1 MELTKIDELMRLRG
15 YTKAIGPIFSE
26 WELVK
31 DEILLPDRKEG
42 SGNGTVHIYLLEDNM
57 DIFNQCFSEYV
68 DVFRKNPKDSEDH
81 CPRVAHFVMTANV
94 LTVAGFAYMHYKC
107 DANIFNYA
115 DFIHKVMRND
125 DDGMIAFESLFKF
138 TTENRPY
145 FKQFDKE
152 VFGKIIRYV
161 FVPKKTAY
169 KIYLYADDELKN
181 FAAFWII
188 GQIPDNTFIVDSNL
202 KVETRTIKP
211 EIGDC
216 FQEEIGEP
224 ALTPDDVKQRF
235 INYIVSTGLPLRT
248 AKAYAGNVKNMIP
261 IAMKMLDGQEH
272 PSPFTI
278 TNVEELKR
286 IDEQLWAN
294 DDVVKWNT
302 EKHHRASAALH
313 MYIKMFEEPV
323 EVDTIHDEPQK
334 PKVVH
339 SMDYTLNA
347 EEERQKA
354 AFADYLR
361 NEKEMVDVTVSS
373 YTNVLQKRLSTLI
386 RDAYNSEFRN
396 IYSITDL
403 KVLMRMEDSIWAIP
417 EIVEGNEKSR
427 GRLTA
432 AFRAYTE
439 FIESTLSDDELA
451 AIAFGDSD
459 QEEEEDIVKQEVG
472 KKYQYAQYLPLY
484 SVRAACGEFANEKE
498 VEKEG
503 WIDVSTS
510 GIKAKEN
517 MFVVHAKGHSMEPRI
532 HDNDLCVF
540 QRYEGGP
547 LENEIVLTQ
556 LITHDIDYGGMYT
569 IKKYHGEKMADE
581 NGIMR
586 NMKVELLS
594 LNPDYQSIVLSED
607 DADYVKTIGVFVG
620 VLNNFSNNTDSVVG
634 DETQLRP
641 LNFKKKQKSKQQTIR
656 VEYPD
661 GRVLQNTNATIT
673 YLEVIKNNFPDLILD
688 IKFTSPVISRDRIPD
703 FPNHSRAQTLIA
715 GGFYV
720 STNFSSKDKVAILKK
735 ISDELDLGLKIT
747 LINK

>member
-1 MELTKIDELMRLRG
+1 MELTKIDELMRSRG

-107 DANIFNYA
+107 DSNIFNYA
-115 DFIHKVMRND
+115 DFIHKVIRND

-216 FQEEIGEP
+216 FQEEIEEP

-248 AKAYAGNVKNMIP
+248 AKAYAGNVKNMLP

-286 IDEQLWAN
+286 IDEQLWEN
-294 DDVVKWNT
+294 DDVVKWNS

-417 EIVEGNEKSR
+417 EIVEGNEKSK

-451 AIAFGDSD
+451 AIAFGDSG

>member
-1 MELTKIDELMRLRG
+1 MELTKIDELMRSRG

-26 WELVK
+26 WELIK

-115 DFIHKVMRND
+115 DFIHKVIRND

-216 FQEEIGEP
+216 FQEEIEEP

-294 DDVVKWNT
+294 DDVVKWNS

-417 EIVEGNEKSR
+417 EIVEGNEKSK

-451 AIAFGDSD
+451 AIAFGDSG

>member
-1 MELTKIDELMRLRG
+1 MELTKIDELMRSRG

-115 DFIHKVMRND
+115 DFIHKVIRND

-216 FQEEIGEP
+216 FQEEIEEP

-294 DDVVKWNT
+294 DDVVKWNS

-417 EIVEGNEKSR
+417 EIVEGNEKSK

-451 AIAFGDSD
+451 AIAFGDSG

-540 QRYEGGP
+540 QMYEGGP

-715 GGFYV
+715 GEFYV

>member
-1 MELTKIDELMRLRG
+1 MELTKIDELMRFRG

-26 WELVK
+26 WEFVK

-42 SGNGTVHIYLLEDNM
+42 SGNGTVHIYLMEDNM

-68 DVFRKNPKDSEDH
+68 DMFRNNPRDSEDY

-94 LTVAGFAYMHYKC
+94 LTVAGFAFMHYKC

-115 DFIHKVMRND
+115 NFVHKVMRND

-169 KIYLYADDELKN
+169 KIYLYADEELKN

-188 GQIPDNTFIVDSNL
+188 GQITDKTFIVDSNL
-202 KVETRTIKP
+202 KVEIKTTKP
-211 EIGDC
+211 GTGDSC
-216 FQEEIGEP
+216 QEEKEQP
-224 ALTPDDVKQRF
+224 VSTLDDATQRF
-235 INYIVSTGLPLRT
+235 INYIISTGLPSRT

-261 IAMKMLDGQEH
+261 VAMKMLDGLDH

-278 TNVEELKR
+278 TNVEELKK

-294 DDVVKWNT
+294 EDIVKWNT

-313 MYIKMFEEPV
+313 MYIKMYEEPI
-323 EVDTIHDEPQK
+323 EVDKSTDDQKK

-339 SMDYTLNA
+339 SMDYTLTA
-347 EEERQKA
+347 EEEQQKA

-361 NEKEMVDVTVSS
+361 TEKEMVEVTVTS
-373 YTNVLQKRLSTLI
+373 YINILQKRLSTLL
-386 RDAYNSEFRN
+386 RNTYNSEFRN
-396 IYSITDL
+396 VYSITDL
-403 KVLMRMEDSIWAIP
+403 KVLLKMEDSIWTIP
-417 EIVEGNEKSR
+417 EIIEANEKTK
-427 GRLTA
+427 GKLTA

-451 AIAFGDSD
+451 TIAFGDAN
-459 QEEEEDIVKQEVG
+459 QKEEEEIVKQEVG

-484 SVRAACGEFANEKE
+484 SVRAACGNFDNEKE

-503 WIDVSTS
+503 WIDVSSS

-540 QRYEGGP
+540 QKYEGGP
-547 LENEIVLTQ
+547 LENDIVLTQ

-569 IKKYHGEKMADE
+569 IKKYHGEKKADE

-586 NMKVELLS
+586 NTKVELQS
-594 LNPDYQSIVLSED
+594 LNPNYQSIVLSED
-607 DADYVKTIGVFVG
+607 DVDNVKTVG
-620 VLNNFSNNTDSVVG
+620 VLVDVLHRFG
-634 DETQLRP
+634 
-641 LNFKKKQKSKQQTIR
+641 TI
-656 VEYPD
+656 
-661 GRVLQNTNATIT
+661 
-673 YLEVIKNNFPDLILD
+673 
-688 IKFTSPVISRDRIPD
+688 
-703 FPNHSRAQTLIA
+703 
-715 GGFYV
+715 
-720 STNFSSKDKVAILKK
+720 
-735 ISDELDLGLKIT
+735 
-747 LINK
+747 

>member
-1 MELTKIDELMRLRG
+1 MELTKIDELMRSRG

-42 SGNGTVHIYLLEDNM
+42 SGNGTVHIYLMEDNL

-68 DVFRKNPKDSEDH
+68 DVFRNNPKDSEDH

-216 FQEEIGEP
+216 CQEEIEEP
-224 ALTPDDVKQRF
+224 VLTPDDVKQRF

-261 IAMKMLDGQEH
+261 VAMKMLDGQQH

-294 DDVVKWNT
+294 DEIVKWNT
-302 EKHHRASAALH
+302 EKHHRASSALH
-313 MYIKMFEEPV
+313 MYIRMFEEPV
-323 EVDTIHDEPQK
+323 EVDAIHDEPQK

-417 EIVEGNEKSR
+417 EIVEGNEKSK

-439 FIESTLSDDELA
+439 FIESTLSDDEIA

-472 KKYQYAQYLPLY
+472 KKSQYAQYLPLY

-641 LNFKKKQKSKQQTIR
+641 LIFKKKQKSKQQTIR

>member
-1 MELTKIDELMRLRG
+1 MELTKIDELMRSRG

-115 DFIHKVMRND
+115 DFIHKVIRND

-188 GQIPDNTFIVDSNL
+188 GQIPDNTFIVDSKL

-216 FQEEIGEP
+216 FLEEIEEP

-294 DDVVKWNT
+294 DDVVKWNS

-417 EIVEGNEKSR
+417 EIVEGNEKSK

-451 AIAFGDSD
+451 AIAFGDSG

>member
-1 MELTKIDELMRLRG
+1 MRSRG

-26 WELVK
+26 WEFVK

-68 DVFRKNPKDSEDH
+68 DVFRNDPKDSENH

-94 LTVAGFAYMHYKC
+94 LTVAGFAYIHYKC

-115 DFIHKVMRND
+115 NFVYKAMRND
-125 DDGMIAFESLFKF
+125 DNGMIAFESLFKF

-188 GQIPDNTFIVDSNL
+188 GQIPDNTFIIDSNL

-211 EIGDC
+211 ETGDSC
-216 FQEEIGEP
+216 QEEIEGP
-224 ALTPDDVKQRF
+224 VSSPDDVKQRF

-261 IAMKMLDGQEH
+261 VAMKMLDGKEH

-278 TNVEELKR
+278 TNLEELKR
-286 IDEQLWAN
+286 IDEQLWVN
-294 DDVVKWNT
+294 EDIVKWNT

-313 MYIKMFEEPV
+313 MYIKMYEEPI
-323 EVDTIHDEPQK
+323 EVDKSTDDQKK

-339 SMDYTLNA
+339 SMDYTLTA
-347 EEERQKA
+347 EEEQQKA

-361 NEKEMVDVTVSS
+361 KGKEMVEVTVTS
-373 YTNVLQKRLSTLI
+373 YSNILQKRLSTLL
-386 RDAYNSEFRN
+386 RDTYNSEFRN
-396 IYSITDL
+396 IYSIRDL
-403 KVLMRMEDSIWAIP
+403 KVLLKMEDSIWEIP
-417 EIVEGNEKSR
+417 EIVEVNDKTKGK
-427 GRLTA
+427 LTA

-439 FIESTLSDDELA
+439 FIESTLSDEELA
-451 AIAFGDSD
+451 SIAFGDSD
-459 QEEEEDIVKQEVG
+459 QEDEEEVVKQEVG
-472 KKYQYAQYLPLY
+472 KKYQYAKYLPLY

-498 VEKEG
+498 IEKEG
-503 WIDVSTS
+503 WIDVTTS

-540 QRYEGGP
+540 QKYEGEP

-569 IKKYHGEKMADE
+569 IKKYHGEQAMDE
-581 NGIMR
+581 NGNLR
-586 NMKVELLS
+586 NTKVELQS
-594 LNPDYQSIVLSED
+594 YNSDYQPIILSEN
-607 DADYVKTIGVFVG
+607 DADNVKTVGIFVD
-620 VLNNFSNNTDSVVG
+620 VLTDFGNNENVADDNSQEQVS
-634 DETQLRP
+634 
-641 LNFKKKQKSKQQTIR
+641 QKPTRKRAKQQTLR

-661 GRVLQNTNATIT
+661 GKVLQNNNGTET
-673 YLEVIKNNFPDLILD
+673 YLDVIRESFPDLILGME
-688 IKFTSPVISRDRIPD
+688 FSSPVIGRERLPD
-703 FPNHSRAQTLIA
+703 FPNHPRAQTQIE
-715 GGFYV
+715 GGYYV
-720 STNFSSKDKVAILKK
+720 STNFSTKDKAEILKR
-735 ISDELDLGLKIT
+735 ISDELDLGLKVG
-747 LINK
+747 LVDKDNLR

>member
-1 MELTKIDELMRLRG
+1 MELTKIDELMRSRG

-216 FQEEIGEP
+216 FQEEIEEP

-323 EVDTIHDEPQK
+323 EVDTIHDELQK

-417 EIVEGNEKSR
+417 EIVEGNEKSK

>member
-1 MELTKIDELMRLRG
+1 MELTKIDELMRSRG

-115 DFIHKVMRND
+115 DFIHKVIRND

-216 FQEEIGEP
+216 FQEEIEEP

-294 DDVVKWNT
+294 DDVVKWNS

-417 EIVEGNEKSR
+417 EIVEGNEKSK

-451 AIAFGDSD
+451 AIAFGDSG

-673 YLEVIKNNFPDLILD
+673 YLEVIKI
-688 IKFTSPVISRDRIPD
+688 TS
-703 FPNHSRAQTLIA
+703 QT
-715 GGFYV
+715 
-720 STNFSSKDKVAILKK
+720 
-735 ISDELDLGLKIT
+735 
-747 LINK
+747 

>member
-1 MELTKIDELMRLRG
+1 MELTKIDELMRSRG

-216 FQEEIGEP
+216 FQEEIEEP

-417 EIVEGNEKSR
+417 EIVEGNEKSK

-634 DETQLRP
+634 DETQLKP

>member
-1 MELTKIDELMRLRG
+1 MELTKIDELMRSRG

-115 DFIHKVMRND
+115 DFIHKVIRND

-216 FQEEIGEP
+216 FQEEIEEP

-294 DDVVKWNT
+294 DDVVKWNS

-417 EIVEGNEKSR
+417 EIVEGNEKSK

-451 AIAFGDSD
+451 AIAFGDSG